1 MTDICKAVLIWVAM
15 LACVLYRHLQRAP
28 MREWFDPPIYKRMS
42 WICVPLSLALANM
55 WAFVHGLELI
65 PEVHVEFI

>member
-1 MTDICKAVLIWVAM
+1 MTDICIAALN
-15 LACVLYRHLQRAP
+15 
-28 MREWFDPPIYKRMS
+28 KRMS

-55 WAFVHGLELI
+55 WAFVYGLEVI

>member
-1 MTDICKAVLIWVAM
+1 MTDICIAALIWVAM
-15 LACVLYRHLQRAP
+15 FACVLYRHLERRRP
-28 MREWFDPPIYKRMS
+28 TWYDPPIYKRMS

>member
-1 MTDICKAVLIWVAM
+1 MTDICKASLLWVVM
-15 LACVLYRHLQRAP
+15 LACVLYRHLERRRP
-28 MREWFDPPIYKRMS
+28 SWYPPIYKMS

-55 WAFVHGLELI
+55 WAFVYGLEVI

>member
-1 MTDICKAVLIWVAM
+1 MFFTDLERRRPTW
-15 LACVLYRHLQRAP
+15 Y
-28 MREWFDPPIYKRMS
+28 DPPIYKRMT

-55 WAFVHGLELI
+55 WAFVYGLELI

>member
-28 MREWFDPPIYKRMS
+28 MEWFDPPIYKRMS
-42 WICVPLSLALANM
+42 WICVPLSLAFSNM
-55 WAFVHGLELI
+55 WAFVYGLELI
-65 PEVHVEFI
+65 PEIHVEFI